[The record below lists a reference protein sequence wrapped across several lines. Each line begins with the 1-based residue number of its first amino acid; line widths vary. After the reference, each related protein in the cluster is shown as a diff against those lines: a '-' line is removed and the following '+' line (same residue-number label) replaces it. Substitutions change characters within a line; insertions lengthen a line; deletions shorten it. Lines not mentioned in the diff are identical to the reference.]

1 MADEEPRTRTSDEEV
16 RSLLLQLQGSSRER
30 LLNALAQYL
39 AEEERRRDFLKKI
52 QSI

>member
-1 MADEEPRTRTSDEEV
+1 MADEETRTEVSDEDV

-30 LLNALAQYL
+30 LLNALAKHL
-39 AEEERRRDFLKKI
+39 AEEERRREFLKKI